1 MLRSESTSNE
11 EIPMAAVLEGSTALV
26 TGATAGIGRAIAQ
39 QRAALGAEVVVHGRS
54 AERGAE
60 TVREIEKAGG
70 RARFVAADISDADE
84 VRRLAAEAGSVDI
97 LVNNAGVYKF
107 GATADTDD
115 AFFDEHVNV
124 NLRAP
129 YILVQQ
135 LVPAMAARGKGAV
148 VNLSTIAAGV
158 PARQGGIY
166 GATKAGIELLTRV
179 WADEFGRSG
188 VRVNAVQAGPTETPG
203 TAVTPGLTD
212 GLGELTT
219 LGRAA
224 AADEIANAVT
234 FLASPTSSYVNGA
247 ILQANGGQV
256 AIAP

>member
-1 MLRSESTSNE
+1 
-11 EIPMAAVLEGSTALV
+11 MAAPLEGSTALV
-26 TGATAGIGRAIAQ
+26 TGATAGIGRAIARQ
-39 QRAALGAEVVVHGRS
+39 LAALGAEVVVHGRS

-60 TVREIEKAGG
+60 TVGEIEKAGG
-70 RARFVAADISDADE
+70 RARFVAADISNADE

-97 LVNNAGVYKF
+97 LVNNAGIYKF
-107 GATADTDD
+107 GGTADTDD
-115 AFFDEHVNV
+115 AFFDEHVNI

-135 LVPAMAARGKGAV
+135 LVPAMAARGKGVV

-234 FLASPTSSYVNGA
+234 FLASPASSYVNGA